1 MIAMLGLT
9 DNLSALGHSLDHVM
23 KFYAL
28 LVSKWWTIL
37 NHFLPECIFYVRR
50 IVSDENFS
58 HMNAT

>member
-28 LVSKWWTIL
+28 LVSK
-37 NHFLPECIFYVRR
+37 
-50 IVSDENFS
+50 
-58 HMNAT
+58 